1 MTKLIEIRNNISQLP
16 FLSNQDQMAEY
27 EETFRR
33 SELGKIYAAIPW
45 SEIVRTISKLS
56 RRRKKGPASM
66 FDIRGKVAL
75 MFLKNYCNC
84 SDQDLINRLNSDW
97 KLQMFCG
104 VLLRPKESIT
114 NFKVVSTIR
123 CELAK
128 ILEAEGYQKIQEIFA
143 KSWKPYMIHP
153 HIAHMDATAYESNL
167 RYPTDVK
174 LLWECCEWMHKKL
187 VWWYGTLGIPQPRM
201 KFKEQKT
208 KYLAYQKS
216 RKKTYKMARKR
227 KRSLLYLLNKLL
239 HLHEAVLTNQG
250 IAIHD
255 LDPSYKKR
263 YLAVHE
269 VYLQQEHLFEGD
281 DKFKNRIVSIHK
293 SYVHPIVR
301 GKENKPVEFGA
312 KVHMVQIDGLNFIEH
327 FSYEAFNECTRL
339 TSAIFLVRKYTGK
352 CTHVGADAIYATNKN
367 RSYCSKENIHTSFV
381 RKGKAGTS
389 EDQRSQMQKLL
400 AKDRSTRMEGSF
412 GTEKNHY
419 GLRRIMARTAQ
430 TEKLCVFF
438 GVHIANL
445 CRVIDKIPK
454 NISLQQ
460 AA

>member
-1 MTKLIEIRNNISQLP
+1 M
-16 FLSNQDQMAEY
+16 
-27 EETFRR
+27 
-33 SELGKIYAAIPW
+33 
-45 SEIVRTISKLS
+45 
-56 RRRKKGPASM
+56 
-66 FDIRGKVAL
+66 
-75 MFLKNYCNC
+75 
-84 SDQDLINRLNSDW
+84 
-97 KLQMFCG
+97 
-104 VLLRPKESIT
+104 
-114 NFKVVSTIR
+114 
-123 CELAK
+123 
-128 ILEAEGYQKIQEIFA
+128 
-143 KSWKPYMIHP
+143 
-153 HIAHMDATAYESNL
+153 
-167 RYPTDVK
+167 
-174 LLWECCEWMHKKL
+174 
-187 VWWYGTLGIPQPRM
+187 
-201 KFKEQKT
+201 
-208 KYLAYQKS
+208 
-216 RKKTYKMARKR
+216 
-227 KRSLLYLLNKLL
+227 
-239 HLHEAVLTNQG
+239 
-250 IAIHD
+250 
-255 LDPSYKKR
+255 
-263 YLAVHE
+263 
-269 VYLQQEHLFEGD
+269 
-281 DKFKNRIVSIHK
+281 
-293 SYVHPIVR
+293 R